1 MANGT
6 SRRTFIAGVTAAVA
20 AAPLV
25 TRSQAKTTET
35 SGLSAAFL
43 KRLPELMEWANVPGL
58 AIASLK
64 DGKLAW
70 SQGFGVTK
78 AGEGNAVTADTLFAA
93 ASLSK
98 PVVAYAILRM
108 RDEKLID
115 IDRPLW
121 NYLPYP
127 DLPEGENAKLI
138 TARHALSHS
147 SGLQN
152 WRFARTDKLEF
163 AFKPGEGFQYSG
175 EGFYYLLRVLE
186 HITGRGFE
194 EYMQERVFSPLG
206 MVNSTYLWSA
216 ATESKMSW
224 GHNGRTRPSE
234 AFSAQRGRQMMET
247 AEAWKK
253 PVASWKHEDV
263 VKALT
268 DSNKDASTFP
278 NFLLPNSAGSLI
290 SSVKEYAL
298 FLGRLLKPRG
308 DAFDLSAASR
318 RDMIAPQT
326 KVNTAI
332 SWGTGVGLER
342 YEGRQMIWHWG
353 DNGNFKA
360 FMMGDVESGSGLIV
374 FTNAQNGHKMWQR
387 ILAETMGRDH
397 PATFF
402 YMT

>member
-1 MANGT
+1 MTDGS
-6 SRRTFIAGVTAAVA
+6 SRRSFLIGAAAVA
-20 AAPLV
+20 APIV
-25 TRSQAKTTET
+25 VRSQAKKVAAVGP
-35 SGLSAAFL
+35 SDAFL
-43 KRLPELMEWANVPGL
+43 KRLPELMEWANVPGM
-58 AIASLK
+58 AIATLK

-78 AGEGNAVTADTLFAA
+78 AGETNPVTADTLFAA

-98 PVVAYAILRM
+98 PVLAYAILRM

-115 IDRPLW
+115 VDRPLW

-127 DLPEGENAKLI
+127 DLPEGANAKLI

-186 HITGRGFE
+186 HIAGRGFE
-194 EYMQERVFSPLG
+194 EYMQERVFKPLG

-216 ATESKMSW
+216 ATEVKMSW
-224 GHNGRTRPSE
+224 GHNGRMRPGE
-234 AFSAQRGRQMMET
+234 AFSAQRGRQMTET
-247 AEAWKK
+247 AEGWKR

-263 VKALT
+263 VKALI

-298 FLGRLLKPRG
+298 FLGRILKPRG
-308 DAFDLSAASR
+308 DALDLSAASL
-318 RDMIAPQT
+318 RDMISPQV
-326 KVNTAI
+326 KVNGAI

-360 FMMGDVESGSGLIV
+360 FMMGDVASGSGLIV

>member
-1 MANGT
+1 MAYRT
-6 SRRTFIAGVTAAVA
+6 SRRCFLGGATASLV

-25 TRSQAKTTET
+25 ARSQPTKT
-35 SGLSAAFL
+35 SAADLPEAFL
-43 KRLPELMEWANVPGL
+43 KRLPRLMEWANVPGL
-58 AIASLK
+58 AIALLK
-64 DGKLAW
+64 EGELAW

-78 AGEGNAVTADTLFAA
+78 AGESTAVTADTLFAA

-127 DLPEGENAKLI
+127 ELPEGDNAKLI

-163 AFKPGEGFQYSG
+163 AFQPGEGFQYSG

-186 HITGRGFE
+186 QITGRGFE
-194 EYMQERVFSPLG
+194 EYMQDRVLKPLG
-206 MVNSTYLWSA
+206 MAHSTFLWTS
-216 ATESKMSW
+216 ATESRMSW
-224 GHNGRTRPSE
+224 GHNGRMRPSE

-247 AEAWKK
+247 AEQWKK
-253 PVASWKHEDV
+253 PVATWKHADA

-290 SSVKEYAL
+290 SSVNEYAR
-298 FLGRLLKPRG
+298 FLGRILKPRR
-308 DAFDLSAASR
+308 DALDVSPASL
-318 RDMIAPQT
+318 RDMLSPQT
-326 KVNTAI
+326 KVNSAI
-332 SWGTGVGLER
+332 SWGTGVGLES
-342 YEGRQMIWHWG
+342 YEGRQMLWHWG

-360 FMMGDVESGSGLIV
+360 FMMGDVANGSGLIV

-387 ILAETMGRDH
+387 IVAETMGRDH
-397 PATFF
+397 PSTFF
-402 YMT
+402 FMT

>member
-1 MANGT
+1 MANGAT
-6 SRRTFIAGVTAAVA
+6 RRSFLIGAAAAVA
-20 AAPLV
+20 ATPLV
-25 TRSQAKTTET
+25 TRSQVKTRGT
-35 SGLSAAFL
+35 SGLSEAFL
-43 KRLPELMEWANVPGL
+43 KRLPELMEWSNVPGL
-58 AIASLK
+58 AIATLRN
-64 DGKLAW
+64 GRLAW
-70 SQGFGVTK
+70 SQGYGVTK
-78 AGEGNAVTADTLFAA
+78 AGESDSVTADTLFAA

-121 NYLPYP
+121 NYLPYD
-127 DLPEGENAKLI
+127 DLPEGDNAKLI

-152 WRFARTDKLEF
+152 WRFARSDKLEF

-194 EYMQERVFSPLG
+194 QYMQERVLKPLG
-206 MVNSTYLWSA
+206 MTNSTYLWHGA
-216 ATESKMSW
+216 AEQKMSW
-224 GHNGRTRPSE
+224 GHNGRMRPSE
-234 AFSAQRGRQMMET
+234 TFNAPRGRQMIAI
-247 AEAWKK
+247 AEQWKK
-253 PVASWKHEDV
+253 PVATWKHEDV

-268 DSNKDASTFP
+268 EANKDAPQFP

-290 SSVKEYAL
+290 SSVNEYAL

-308 DAFDLSAASR
+308 DALDLSAASL
-318 RDMIAPQT
+318 RDMLSPQT
-326 KVNTAI
+326 KVNNAI

-342 YEGRQMIWHWG
+342 FEGGQMLWHWG

-360 FMMGDVESGSGLIV
+360 FMMGDIASASGLIV

-387 ILAETMGRDH
+387 ILIEVMGRDH
-397 PATFF
+397 PASFF
-402 YMT
+402 FMT

>member
-1 MANGT
+1 MANDA
-6 SRRTFIAGVTAAVA
+6 SRRSFLLGTTAVVA
-20 AAPLV
+20 APFV
-25 TRSQAKTTET
+25 VRSQTKALAAGLPET
-35 SGLSAAFL
+35 FL

-58 AIASLK
+58 AIATLSG
-64 DGKLAW
+64 GKLEW

-78 AGEGNAVTADTLFAA
+78 AGENNAVTADTLFAA

-98 PVVAYAILRM
+98 PVLAYAILRM

-127 DLPEGENAKLI
+127 DLPEGDNAKLV

-175 EGFYYLLRVLE
+175 EGYYYLLRVIE

-194 EYMQERVFSPLG
+194 EYMQERVLKPLG
-206 MVNSTYLWSA
+206 MANSTFLWTG

-224 GHNGRTRPSE
+224 GHNGRMRPSE
-234 AFSAQRGRQMMET
+234 VFNAQRGRQMLAA
-247 AEAWKK
+247 AEQWKK
-253 PVASWKHEDV
+253 PLSSWKHEDA
-263 VKALT
+263 VKAVT
-268 DSNKDASTFP
+268 DANKDASTFP

-298 FLGRLLKPRG
+298 FLGRIIRPRR
-308 DAFDLSAASR
+308 DSLDLSATSL
-318 RDMIAPQT
+318 RDMVSPQT
-326 KVNTAI
+326 KVNSAI

-342 YEGRQMIWHWG
+342 YEGRQMLWHWG

-360 FMMGDVESGSGLIV
+360 FMMGDIASGSGLIV

>member
-1 MANGT
+1 M
-6 SRRTFIAGVTAAVA
+6 
-20 AAPLV
+20 AAPFV
-25 TRSQAKTTET
+25 AGSQQRSARAAGLPET
-35 SGLSAAFL
+35 FL

-58 AIASLK
+58 AIATLK
-64 DGKLAW
+64 SGKLEW

-78 AGEGNAVTADTLFAA
+78 AGENNAVTADTLFAA

-98 PVVAYAILRM
+98 PVVAYAVLRM
-108 RDEKLID
+108 RDEKVID

-127 DLPEGENAKLI
+127 DLPEGDNAKLV

-175 EGFYYLLRVLE
+175 EAYYYLLRVIE

-194 EYMQERVFSPLG
+194 EYMQEQVLKPLG
-206 MVNSTYLWSA
+206 MANSTFLWTG

-224 GHNGRTRPSE
+224 GHNGRMRPSE
-234 AFSAQRGRQMMET
+234 VFNAPRGRQMLAT
-247 AEAWKK
+247 AEQWKK
-253 PVASWKHEDV
+253 PLATWKHEDA
-263 VKALT
+263 VKAVT
-268 DSNKDASTFP
+268 DANRDASTFP

-298 FLGRLLKPRG
+298 FLGRILRPRR
-308 DAFDLSAASR
+308 DSLDLSETSL
-318 RDMIAPQT
+318 RDMVSPQT
-326 KVNTAI
+326 KVNSAI

-342 YEGRQMIWHWG
+342 YEGRQMLWHWG

-360 FMMGDVESGSGLIV
+360 FMMGDIASGSGLIV

-397 PATFF
+397 PASFF
-402 YMT
+402 FMT

>member
-20 AAPLV
+20 AAPRV
-25 TRSQAKTTET
+25 VRPQVKKTET

-43 KRLPELMEWANVPGL
+43 KRLPELMEWANVAGL
-58 AIASLK
+58 AIATLK

-78 AGEGNAVTADTLFAA
+78 AGETTAVSADTLFAA

-98 PVVAYAILRM
+98 PVLAYAILRM

-115 IDRPLW
+115 IDRPLA

-224 GHNGRTRPSE
+224 GHNGRMRPSE

-298 FLGRLLKPRG
+298 FLGRILKPRG
-308 DAFDLSAASR
+308 DAFDLSAASL
-318 RDMIAPQT
+318 RDMISPQV
-326 KVNTAI
+326 KVNGAI

-342 YEGRQMIWHWG
+342 YEGRQMLWHWG

-360 FMMGDVESGSGLIV
+360 FMMGDVTNGSGLIV

>member
-1 MANGT
+1 MANCR
-6 SRRTFIAGVTAAVA
+6 SRRTFIAGVTAAVV

-25 TRSQAKTTET
+25 ALPQAKKAVAA
-35 SGLSAAFL
+35 GLSDAFL

-58 AIASLK
+58 AIATLK
-64 DGKLAW
+64 DGRLAW

-78 AGEGNAVTADTLFAA
+78 AGESNAVTADTLFAA

-98 PVVAYAILRM
+98 PVLAYAILRM

-194 EYMQERVFSPLG
+194 EYMQERVFTPLG
-206 MVNSTYLWSA
+206 MTNSTFLWTA

-224 GHNGRTRPSE
+224 GHNGRMRPSE
-234 AFSAQRGRQMMET
+234 TFNAPRGRQMMAT
-247 AEAWKK
+247 AEQWKK

-268 DSNKDASTFP
+268 EANKDASQFP
-278 NFLLPNSAGSLI
+278 NFLLPNSAGSLV

-298 FLGRLLKPRG
+298 FLGRILKPRG
-308 DAFDLSAASR
+308 DALDLSAASQ
-318 RDMIAPQT
+318 RDMLTSQT
-326 KVNTAI
+326 KVNGAI

-342 YEGRQMIWHWG
+342 YEGRQMLWHWG

-360 FMMGDVESGSGLIV
+360 FMMGDVASGSGLIV

-397 PATFF
+397 PAAFF
-402 YMT
+402 FMT